1 MKLYSKF
8 LALHLKNELEY
19 KASFIINFITQSLLV
34 FATYFVILSLF
45 SKFGILKDYSI
56 YQILLVYACIQ
67 FGFSINKV
75 FNRGFDNFE
84 VLIRNGELDRY
95 LTRPRN
101 IYLQV
106 LGSDI
111 DYSRSTRTLQSII
124 ILIIAMINLD
134 INWSFDKILTLI
146 FMLISSCAIFFNIFL
161 LGAAFCFVTV
171 QGLEVKNVFTD
182 GGREMAQYPM
192 DIYKKG
198 FRLFFTYIIPFALV
212 NYYPLHYIIG
222 KSDNPIFIF
231 LPLLVFAYT
240 PICAIIFNAAM
251 KKYTSTG
258 S

>member
-1 MKLYSKF
+1 MKLYRKF

-19 KASFIINFITQSLLV
+19 KASFIINFITQSIV
-34 FATYFVILSLF
+34 FFATYFVILSLF
-45 SKFGILKDYSI
+45 SKFGILKDYTI

-67 FGFSINKV
+67 FGFSINKI

-84 VLIRNGELDRY
+84 VLIKNGELDRM

-101 IYLQV
+101 IYVQI

-111 DYSRSTRTLQSII
+111 DYSRSTRTIQSII
-124 ILIIAMINLD
+124 ILFIAIANLD
-134 INWSFDKILTLI
+134 IVWSFDKILTLI
-146 FMLISSCAIFFNIFL
+146 FMLISSCVIFFNIFL
-161 LGAAFCFVTV
+161 LGAAFCFVTI
-171 QGLEVKNVFTD
+171 QGIEVKNVFTD

-192 DIYKKG
+192 DIYKKE
-198 FRLFFTYIIPFALV
+198 FRLFFTYIIPFGLV

-222 KSDNPIFIF
+222 KSDNPLFIF
-231 LPLLVFAYT
+231 LPLLVFVYT
-240 PICAIIFNAAM
+240 PICVLIFNKAM

>member
-1 MKLYSKF
+1 MKLYRKF
-8 LALHLKNELEY
+8 LALHLKNDLEY

-45 SKFGILKDYSI
+45 NKFGILKDYTI

-67 FGFSINKV
+67 FGFSINKI
-75 FNRGFDNFE
+75 FNRGFDNFSD
-84 VLIRNGELDRY
+84 LIVSGELDRY

-101 IYLQV
+101 IYLQI

-111 DYSRSTRTLQSII
+111 DYSRSTRTIQSII
-124 ILIIAMINLD
+124 IMFIAIANLN
-134 INWSFDKILTLI
+134 ITWSFDKILTLI
-146 FMLISSCAIFFNIFL
+146 FMLISSCIIFFNIFL
-161 LGAAFCFVTV
+161 LGAAFCFVTI
-171 QGLEVKNVFTD
+171 QGIEVKNVLTE

-192 DIYKKG
+192 DIYKKE
-198 FRLFFTYIIPFALV
+198 FRLFFTYIIPFGLI

-222 KSDNPIFIF
+222 KSDNPLFIF
-231 LPLLVFAYT
+231 LPLLVLLYT
-240 PICAIIFNAAM
+240 PICILIFNKAI

>member
-1 MKLYSKF
+1 MRLYRKF
-8 LALHLKNELEY
+8 LALHLKNDLEY

-45 SKFGILKDYSI
+45 SKFGILKDYTI

-67 FGFSINKV
+67 FGFSVNKV

-84 VLIRNGELDRY
+84 VLIRNGELDRM

-101 IYLQV
+101 IYLQI

-111 DYSRSTRTLQSII
+111 DYSRSTRTIQSII
-124 ILIIAMINLD
+124 ILIIAIVNLD
-134 INWSFDKILTLI
+134 IIWSFDKVLTLI
-146 FMLISSCAIFFNIFL
+146 FMLISSCIIFFNIFL
-161 LGAAFCFVTV
+161 LGAAFCFVTI
-171 QGLEVKNVFTD
+171 QGIEVKNVFTE

-198 FRLFFTYIIPFALV
+198 FRLFFTYIIPFGLV

-222 KSDNPIFIF
+222 KSDNPLFIF
-231 LPLLVFAYT
+231 LPLLVFLYT
-240 PICAIIFNAAM
+240 PICALIFNKAM

>member
-1 MKLYSKF
+1 MKLYRKF
-8 LALHLKNELEY
+8 LSLHLKNDLEY

-45 SKFGILKDYSI
+45 SKFGILKDYTI

-67 FGFSINKV
+67 FGFSVNKV

-84 VLIRNGELDRY
+84 VLIRNGELDRM

-101 IYLQV
+101 IYLQIM
-106 LGSDI
+106 GSDI
-111 DYSRSTRTLQSII
+111 DYSRSTRTIQSII
-124 ILIIAMINLD
+124 ILFIAIANLE
-134 INWSFDKILTLI
+134 IVWSFDKILTLL
-146 FMLISSCAIFFNIFL
+146 FMLISSCVIFFNIFL
-161 LGAAFCFVTV
+161 LGAAFCFVTI
-171 QGLEVKNVFTD
+171 QGIEVKNVFTD

-192 DIYKKG
+192 DIYKKE
-198 FRLFFTYIIPFALV
+198 FRLFFTYIIPFGLV

-222 KSDNPIFIF
+222 KSDNPLFIF
-231 LPLLVFAYT
+231 LPLLVFLYT
-240 PICAIIFNAAM
+240 PICAFIFNKAM

>member
-1 MKLYSKF
+1 MKLYRKF
-8 LALHLKNELEY
+8 LALHLKNDLEY

-45 SKFGILKDYSI
+45 NKFGILKDYTI

-67 FGFSINKV
+67 FGFSINKI
-75 FNRGFDNFE
+75 FNRGFDNFSD
-84 VLIRNGELDRY
+84 LIVSGELDRY

-101 IYLQV
+101 IYLQI

-111 DYSRSTRTLQSII
+111 DYSRSTRTIQSII
-124 ILIIAMINLD
+124 IMFIAIANLN
-134 INWSFDKILTLI
+134 ITWSFDKILTLI
-146 FMLISSCAIFFNIFL
+146 FMLISSCIIFFNIFL
-161 LGAAFCFVTV
+161 LGAAFCFVTI
-171 QGLEVKNVFTD
+171 QGIEVKNVLTD

-192 DIYKKG
+192 DIYKKE
-198 FRLFFTYIIPFALV
+198 FRLFFTYIIPFGLI

-222 KSDNPIFIF
+222 KSDNPLFIF
-231 LPLLVFAYT
+231 LPLLVLLYT
-240 PICAIIFNAAM
+240 PICILIFNKAI

>member
-1 MKLYSKF
+1 MRLYRKF
-8 LALHLKNELEY
+8 LSLHLKNDLEY

-45 SKFGILKDYSI
+45 SKFGILKDYTI

-84 VLIRNGELDRY
+84 VLIRNGELDRM

-101 IYLQV
+101 IYLQIM
-106 LGSDI
+106 GSDI
-111 DYSRSTRTLQSII
+111 DYSRSTRTIQSII
-124 ILIIAMINLD
+124 ILFIAIANLE
-134 INWSFDKILTLI
+134 IVWSFDKILTLL
-146 FMLISSCAIFFNIFL
+146 FMLISSCVIFFNIFL
-161 LGAAFCFVTV
+161 LGAAFCFVTI
-171 QGLEVKNVFTD
+171 QGIEVKNVFTD

-192 DIYKKG
+192 DIYKKE
-198 FRLFFTYIIPFALV
+198 FRLFFTYIIPFGLV

-222 KSDNPIFIF
+222 KSNNPLFIF
-231 LPLLVFAYT
+231 LPLLVFLYT
-240 PICAIIFNAAM
+240 PICVLIFNKAM

>member
-1 MKLYSKF
+1 MKLYRKF
-8 LALHLKNELEY
+8 MALHFKNDLEY
-19 KASFIINFITQSLLV
+19 KASFIINFITQSLLF

-45 SKFGILKDYSI
+45 NKFGILKDYTI

-84 VLIRNGELDRY
+84 VLIRNGELDRF

-101 IYLQV
+101 LYLQV

-111 DYSRSTRTLQSII
+111 DYSRSTRTIQSII
-124 ILIIAMINLD
+124 ILIIAIVNLD
-134 INWSFDKILTLI
+134 IVWSFDKVLTLI
-146 FMLISSCAIFFNIFL
+146 FMLISSVVIFFNIFL
-161 LGAAFCFVTV
+161 LGASFCFVTI

-192 DIYKKG
+192 DIYKKE
-198 FRLFFTYIIPFALV
+198 FRLFFTYIIPFGLV
-212 NYYPLHYIIG
+212 NYYPLLYIIG
-222 KSDNPIFIF
+222 KSNNSLFIF

-240 PICAIIFNAAM
+240 PICVLIFNKAM

>member
-1 MKLYSKF
+1 MKLYRKF
-8 LALHLKNELEY
+8 LSLHLKNDLEY

-45 SKFGILKDYSI
+45 SKFGILKDYTI

-84 VLIRNGELDRY
+84 VLIRNGELDRM

-101 IYLQV
+101 IYLHIM
-106 LGSDI
+106 GSDI
-111 DYSRSTRTLQSII
+111 DYSRSTRTIQSII
-124 ILIIAMINLD
+124 ILFIAIANLE
-134 INWSFDKILTLI
+134 IVWSFDKILTLL
-146 FMLISSCAIFFNIFL
+146 FMLISSCVIFFNIFL
-161 LGAAFCFVTV
+161 LGAAFCFVTI
-171 QGLEVKNVFTD
+171 QGIEVKNVFTD

-192 DIYKKG
+192 DIYKKE
-198 FRLFFTYIIPFALV
+198 FRLFFTYIIPFGLV

-222 KSDNPIFIF
+222 KSDNPLFIF
-231 LPLLVFAYT
+231 LPLLVFLYT
-240 PICAIIFNAAM
+240 PICVLIFNKAM